1 MPAEIYSG
9 PYSLPITSK
18 SAGLEYLIRGA
29 ANEIE
34 ARNKLVDEAPLLYD
48 RFVQDDYRVEDMQ
61 VAGGGWYKGTVS
73 YKAKADPT
81 GSGGGGAEPTRSI
94 EFSTMGGSKFYQ
106 IAPHGGTAYYTSDP
120 WEPRVPVGLINCEL
134 DGNKIRVKGGQ
145 FPSNK
150 FAFKI
155 KKRFSAGSLTDDV
168 VDLIE
173 SLSDSVNS
181 DIFLGFEAET
191 VLFLGAEGSQSGT
204 DADVTFYFEKDKT
217 INQTTD
223 GIDWAAGP
231 FDYVWFLSAPTDDSG
246 VMTTRVKEVHVD
258 YMKQKAAL
266 STLPL

>member
-1 MPAEIYSG
+1 MPFA
-9 PYSLPITSK
+9 
-18 SAGLEYLIRGA
+18 
-29 ANEIE
+29 
-34 ARNKLVDEAPLLYD
+34 V
-48 RFVQDDYRVEDMQ
+48 V
-61 VAGGGWYKGTVS
+61 
-73 YKAKADPT
+73 
-81 GSGGGGAEPTRSI
+81 
-94 EFSTMGGSKFYQ
+94 
-106 IAPHGGTAYYTSDP
+106 
-120 WEPRVPVGLINCEL
+120 L

-150 FAFKI
+150 FAFKV
-155 KKRFSAGSLTDDV
+155 KKRFSAGTLSDDV

-173 SLSDSVNS
+173 SLSDGVNS
-181 DIFLGFEAET
+181 DIFLGFAAET

-204 DADVTFYFEKDKT
+204 DTDVTFYFEKDKT

-258 YMKQKAAL
+258 YMKQKVAL